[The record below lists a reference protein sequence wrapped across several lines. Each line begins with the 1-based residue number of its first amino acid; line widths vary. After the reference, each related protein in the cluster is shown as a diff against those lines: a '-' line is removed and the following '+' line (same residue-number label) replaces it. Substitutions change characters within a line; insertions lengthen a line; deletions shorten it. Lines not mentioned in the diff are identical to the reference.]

1 MENTFRK
8 TLIARIE
15 SVRAELRQCEAA
27 LKAFDAEASAPID
40 PRLPQNRFEGVR
52 PFDAIVE
59 VLRENGGRMNQESL
73 MDTLIASGA
82 TLGKKRGR
90 HNLRISL
97 ELNTS
102 LGKLIVDGEDVL
114 LPTKEH

>member
-1 MENTFRK
+1 
-8 TLIARIE
+8 
-15 SVRAELRQCEAA
+15 
-27 LKAFDAEASAPID
+27 
-40 PRLPQNRFEGVR
+40 
-52 PFDAIVE
+52 
-59 VLRENGGRMNQESL
+59 MNQESL